1 MSTRNIHD
9 QIKAFNILSLWRKI
23 FSVFLV
29 LFLQNLIAQ
38 ISISDETKLYVSNG
52 TIIYE
57 ANAEPEKI
65 VAKGKI
71 FVFGETKIY
80 QKNSENN
87 FEIVQQKTSQE
98 KSKKEYT
105 LKIAQIQKEKKQK
118 EKIASVKTSIN
129 NKKDFFSNQKSET
142 YFSFSASFSKISVPV
157 SQFNAKQ
164 IISSENDNTSLSYR
178 WSKMASEHF
187 KSAELLTA
195 QNKSAF
201 SVRPPPFLV

>member
-1 MSTRNIHD
+1 MSTDNKND
-9 QIKAFNILSLWRKI
+9 QIKVLNVLSLWRKI

-38 ISISDETKLYVSNG
+38 VAIDNEAKLYVSDG

-57 ANAEPEKI
+57 ADAEPQKI

-80 QKNSENN
+80 QENSENN

-98 KSKKEYT
+98 KSKKESA

-129 NKKDFFSNQKSET
+129 NKKDFFSSQKSET
-142 YFSFSASFSKISVPV
+142 YFSFSVTFSKISVPV
-157 SQFNAKQ
+157 SQFNLKQ
-164 IISSENDNTSLSYR
+164 VVGSENYNTSLSYG
-178 WSKMASEHF
+178 WSSVASEHF
-187 KSAELLTA
+187 KRAELLTA

-201 SVRPPPFLV
+201 SVRPPPFLA